1 MDIGLLWDENKYQL
15 VRQQHDV
22 AFHEVVSCFEDDRVL
37 EVDDPQGHP
46 DRFML
51 VAQTPAQRVLQIVV
65 SERDLPVYRII
76 TAFDAARAWLD
87 EYQNG

>member
-1 MDIGLLWDENKYQL
+1 MDVGFLWDEDKYEL
-15 VRQQHDV
+15 VRRQHNV
-22 AFHEVVSCFEDDRVL
+22 AFHEVVSCFDDDRVI

-51 VAQTPAQRVLQIVV
+51 VAQTAAQRVLQIVV

-76 TAFDAARAWLD
+76 TAFDAAKAWLD